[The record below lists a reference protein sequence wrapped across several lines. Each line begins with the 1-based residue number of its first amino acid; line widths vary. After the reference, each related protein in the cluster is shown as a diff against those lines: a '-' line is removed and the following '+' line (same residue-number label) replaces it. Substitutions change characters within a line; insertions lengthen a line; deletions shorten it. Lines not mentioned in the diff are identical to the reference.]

1 MTARSDKIPAGG
13 QAKTSEDG
21 RFSTGWI
28 RRRPAR
34 PRDPTS
40 ALGIVEAAVF
50 LDETLKD
57 LSGVALTP
65 DRLGLLPAGGAG
77 RRIRFRVRSD
87 GLAATDPSLE
97 WPWPAPEIVLLRVE
111 AGTTRPSD
119 WCALVSGTARPCGS
133 ENGLGWLN
141 TPHVDWK
148 DGDASL
154 ALALMCGEERGEGE
168 RFGLRARLC
177 SLAVRACGEA
187 GSLLAGDRKTVAV
200 GGCPEELR
208 GLVRH
213 LLRPGFGE
221 VRAYVAG
228 GGYGSGF
235 VQVPRRLRFFCGSSH
250 ERLEALRELEAA
262 AGDGALNDAESAF
275 VESALR
281 LAAGPA
287 AG

>member
-1 MTARSDKIPAGG
+1 MLMGGGLNRGSGISRSMPPRPHIP
-13 QAKTSEDG
+13 
-21 RFSTGWI
+21 
-28 RRRPAR
+28 
-34 PRDPTS
+34 
-40 ALGIVEAAVF
+40 LGTEEKPVYS
-50 LDETLKD
+50 DETLKD

-65 DRLGLLPAGGAG
+65 DRLELLPADGTG
-77 RRIRFRVRSD
+77 RRIRFQVRPD
-87 GLAATDPSLE
+87 GLTATDPSLE
-97 WPWPAPEIVLLRVE
+97 WPWPAPEVVLLRVE

-141 TPHVDWK
+141 TPHTDWK

-154 ALALMCGEERGEGE
+154 ALALLCGEERGEGE

-177 SLAVRACGEA
+177 SLAVRACGED
-187 GSLLAGDRKTVAV
+187 GSLSATDRETSVS

-250 ERLEALRELEAA
+250 ERLEALKELAAA
-262 AGDGALNDAESAF
+262 AGDHALNDAESTF
-275 VESALR
+275 VQASLR
-281 LAAGPA
+281 LAAVLA